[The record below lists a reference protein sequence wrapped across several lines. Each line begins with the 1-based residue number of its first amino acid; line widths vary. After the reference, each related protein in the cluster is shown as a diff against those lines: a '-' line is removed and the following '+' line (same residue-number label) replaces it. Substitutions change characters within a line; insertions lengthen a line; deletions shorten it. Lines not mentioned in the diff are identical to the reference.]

1 MVNDRLPSMV
11 EMVSASVAGGAG
23 QCVLTEATRPQLL
36 TCTMSDAL
44 APGAV
49 TSVITVV
56 VKADITV
63 ASGSTIV
70 NQAMVHGAFAEAVMS
85 GLGTGGGELSC
96 VPVVA
101 GTVCDPSV
109 QVGVP
114 LARRRSARGC
124 LRREVVAV
132 LGFVASLPTERRQA
146 LRGDHGVE
154 VDRAVDVWERLGHSR
169 QLFVD
174 QRRRQLGF
182 VDVEQQQLGGVG
194 VVPLDHT
201 GPLGRGAAVDVA
213 LLGQVDAACRS
224 GVRAPFL

>member
-1 MVNDRLPSMV
+1 MTNGYASVQIDKASSTAKVDPGGQITYTLQATNTGGLTLSPVVVNDRLPSMV
-11 EMVSASVAGGAG
+11 EMVSASVAGGVG

-44 APGAV
+44 APGVV

-101 GTVCDPSV
+101 GTVCDLSA

-114 LARRRSARGC
+114 VATPQVASEPPAPIATVDAVVVELPRTGAGHLREMLALGFGGILLGGAMLIGRRRIGTR
-124 LRREVVAV
+124 
-132 LGFVASLPTERRQA
+132 
-146 LRGDHGVE
+146 
-154 VDRAVDVWERLGHSR
+154 
-169 QLFVD
+169 
-174 QRRRQLGF
+174 
-182 VDVEQQQLGGVG
+182 
-194 VVPLDHT
+194 
-201 GPLGRGAAVDVA
+201 
-213 LLGQVDAACRS
+213 
-224 GVRAPFL
+224 